1 MNLPHFSLA
10 LKPLQAVIAAL
21 LLSASALHTA
31 HAEPI
36 AAANVA
42 IPGRTPVSR
51 DRLATSNY
59 GMSIFVWNNPSTTA
73 RDLAT
78 LQAADFGWQ
87 KTPGLDGNWEAL

>member
-21 LLSASALHTA
+21 LLGASALHTA

-59 GMSIFVWNNPSTTA
+59 GMSIFVYLKQGLGHLSQSPGPVF
-73 RDLAT
+73 LE
-78 LQAADFGWQ
+78 ADR
-87 KTPGLDGNWEAL
+87 LRHR